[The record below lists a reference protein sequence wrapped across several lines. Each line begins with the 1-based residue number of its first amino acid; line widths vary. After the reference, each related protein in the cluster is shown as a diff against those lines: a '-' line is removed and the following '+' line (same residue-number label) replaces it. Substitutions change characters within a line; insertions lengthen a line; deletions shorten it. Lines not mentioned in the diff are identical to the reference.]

1 MGTKND
7 VLVVGGG
14 HNGLVCAC
22 YLAKAG
28 LTVRVFERHSEVGGA
43 AITEEFHPGFKNS
56 IASYTV
62 GLLDPDVI
70 RDLRLY
76 QHGLRIV
83 PRLMANFFPISDSE
97 SLSVHNED
105 KDTASEFN
113 RFSSNDSKALSKF
126 RGMLSDVG
134 GVVRQLM
141 NREPPRIGGGL
152 SNWLGLLSNLREF
165 RELELEA
172 RTNLIDLFVSP
183 IAQFL
188 PRWFENPHIQA
199 AFAFD
204 AVVGSHMSLN
214 SAGTTYGL
222 LHHALGQVIDRTGA
236 WGHAIGGMGAITQ
249 AMKNEAVEL
258 GVHIQ
263 TDSEVDEVMVQRGVV
278 CGVRLSDG
286 SEFEARTIASNVA
299 PQHLYLDLLDES
311 AIDSKFLRRIENL
324 RSESAVLRINVAL
337 SELPRFTCKSSDTNQ
352 DHLQSGIVIGP
363 TLDYMENAYLESRLG
378 DWSSYPV
385 IEMLIPSIVDDTL
398 APHGKHVA
406 SLFCQH
412 FPRDRDW
419 ERLRETA
426 ADTVFATIDK
436 FAPNFSSS
444 VISRQVLSPLDLERR
459 FRLPGGDIFHVAHSL
474 NQLWGNR
481 PVTGFGAYRGP
492 ISGLYH
498 CGAGSHPGGGVTGL
512 PGRNAARAILSDR

>member
-1 MGTKND
+1 MAAKNE
-7 VLVVGGG
+7 VLIIGGG

-28 LTVRVFERHSEVGGA
+28 LKVRVFERHSEVGGA

-76 QHGLRIV
+76 EHGLRIV
-83 PRLMANFFPISDSE
+83 PRPMANFFPISDTE
-97 SLSVHNED
+97 SLSVYNDD
-105 KDTASEFN
+105 KDTASEFD
-113 RFSSNDSKALSKF
+113 RFSSNDSKALFKF
-126 RGMLSDVG
+126 KEMLSSVGDVA
-134 GVVRQLM
+134 RQLM
-141 NREPPRIGGGL
+141 KREPPRLGGGL
-152 SNWLGLLSNLREF
+152 SNWVGLLSNLREF
-165 RELELEA
+165 RSLSSEA
-172 RTNLIDLFVSP
+172 RGNLIDLFVSP
-183 IAQFL
+183 ISQL
-188 PRWFENPHIQA
+188 LHRWFENPHIQA

-214 SAGTTYGL
+214 SAGTAYGL

-249 AMKNEAVEL
+249 AMKTEAIER
-258 GVHIQ
+258 GVHMY
-263 TDSEVDEVMVQRGVV
+263 TDSEVVEVTTHQDHVRGI
-278 CGVRLSDG
+278 RLKDG
-286 SEFEARTIASNVA
+286 TEFEAGIVAANVA
-299 PQHLYLDLLDES
+299 PQHLYLDILEES
-311 AIDSKFLRRIENL
+311 AVDSQIHRRIKNL
-324 RSESAVLRINVAL
+324 RAESAVLRINVAL
-337 SELPRFTCKSSDTNQ
+337 SELPQFTCRASDTNQ

-363 TLDYMENAYLESRLG
+363 TLEYMETAYLDSRLG
-378 DWSSYPV
+378 SWSKNPV

-398 APHGKHVA
+398 APPGKHVA

-419 ERLRETA
+419 ENLRERA
-426 ADTVFATIDK
+426 ADKVFATIDQY
-436 FAPNFSSS
+436 APSFSGS
-444 VISRQVLSPLDLERR
+444 VISRQVLTPLDLERR

-481 PVTGFGAYRGP
+481 PITGFGAYRGP

-512 PGRNAARAILSDR
+512 PGRNAARAILSDS

>member
-1 MGTKND
+1 MAVKNE
-7 VLVVGGG
+7 VLIIGGG

-28 LTVRVFERHSEVGGA
+28 MKVRVFECHSEVGGA

-76 QHGLRIV
+76 DHGLRIV
-83 PRLMANFFPISDSE
+83 PRPMANFLPISDTE
-97 SLSVHNED
+97 SLSVYNDD
-105 KDTASEFN
+105 KDTASEFD
-113 RFSSNDSKALSKF
+113 RFSSKDSKALFKF
-126 RGMLSDVG
+126 KEMLSSVGDVA
-134 GVVRQLM
+134 RQLM
-141 NREPPRIGGGL
+141 KREPPRLGGGL
-152 SNWLGLLSNLREF
+152 SNWVGLLSNLREF
-165 RELELEA
+165 RSLAPES
-172 RTNLIDLFVSP
+172 RSNLIDLFVSP

-188 PRWFENPHIQA
+188 PRWFESVHIQA

-204 AVVGSHMSLN
+204 AVVGSHISLK
-214 SAGTTYGL
+214 SAGTSYGL
-222 LHHALGQVIDRTGA
+222 LHHALGQVVDREGA

-249 AMKNEAVEL
+249 AMKAEAVKR
-258 GVHIQ
+258 GVHIH
-263 TDSEVDEVMVQRGVV
+263 TDSEVAEVTTHDNHVRGI
-278 CGVRLSDG
+278 RLKDG
-286 SEFEARTIASNVA
+286 TEFEAGIIASSVA
-299 PQHLYLDLLDES
+299 PQHLYLDLLEEGT
-311 AIDSKFLRRIENL
+311 IDSNFRNRIKNL

-337 SELPRFTCKSSDTNQ
+337 SELPQFTCKANSSDL
-352 DHLQSGIVIGP
+352 DHLRSGIVIGP
-363 TLDYMENAYLESRLG
+363 TLDYMETAYLDSRLG
-378 DWSSYPV
+378 NWSRNPV
-385 IEMLIPSIVDDTL
+385 IEMLIPSLVDDTL
-398 APHGKHVA
+398 APPDKHVA

-412 FPRDRDW
+412 FPRNRDW
-419 ERLRETA
+419 EILREDA
-426 ADTVFATIDK
+426 ADTVSSTIAK

-444 VISRQVLSPLDLERR
+444 VISRQVLTPLDLERR

-474 NQLWGNR
+474 NQLWANR
-481 PVTGFGAYRGP
+481 PVMGFGAYRGP